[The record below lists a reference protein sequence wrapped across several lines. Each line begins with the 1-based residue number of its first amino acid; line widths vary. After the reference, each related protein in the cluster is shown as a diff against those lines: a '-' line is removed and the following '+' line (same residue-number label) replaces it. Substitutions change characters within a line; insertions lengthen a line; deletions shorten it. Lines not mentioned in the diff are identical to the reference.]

1 MHNKENIRI
10 LIVED
15 DFAQIT
21 LYKHLLKE
29 LEFTNVVAASN
40 YNDAIESFKT
50 FDPDIAL
57 IDINLHEMKDGVDV
71 AIAVNK
77 IKKIPLIFITG
88 CFFDQYY
95 ERAKTVGPVA
105 FLDKDLS
112 KLKIQQA
119 IELGLNARNKIS
131 NNTNT
136 TPSEKLPE
144 YFFVRANAG
153 LKKIITKDIDWIEV
167 DGKYCCL
174 QSNGKKYPIRISLK
188 ELQEKLPQDLFKR
201 VHQSYSVNIEK
212 VTSFN
217 SNDNLIFIE
226 EKQIPIGRI
235 YKKELTDFLYL
246 I

>member
-1 MHNKENIRI
+1 MESTNKNKI

-29 LEFTNVVAASN
+29 LNFNQIDSATN
-40 YNDAIESFKT
+40 YEDAIKKFKT

-57 IDINLHEMKDGVDV
+57 IDINLQDKKDGVDV
-71 AIAVNK
+71 ATIFNEINK
-77 IKKIPLIFITG
+77 IPMIFITG
-88 CFFDQYY
+88 CYFDEYY
-95 ERAKTVGPVA
+95 ERAKTVEPVA

-112 KLKIQQA
+112 KLKLQQA
-119 IELGLNARNKIS
+119 IELGLNSHNETKSKRSAD
-131 NNTNT
+131 
-136 TPSEKLPE
+136 KLPD
-144 YFFVRANAG
+144 YFFVRANSG
-153 LKKIITKDIDWIEV
+153 LKKIITREIDWIEV
-167 DGKYCCL
+167 EGKYCCL

-188 ELQEKLPQDLFKR
+188 ELQEKLPSELFKR

-217 SNDNLIFIE
+217 SNDNLIFIDD
-226 EKQIPIGRI
+226 KKIPIGRI